1 MEENKGNSRR
11 EMGIMFF
18 KFLGFSLGAGVIQIL
33 SFAVLNELTSLESWI
48 SYTIA
53 VILSVIFNF
62 TVNRRYTFRSVNNV
76 PKAMLLVLLFYC
88 VFIPYSA
95 WLMYYITGETLFDM
109 GEGLFVYL
117 VLLFIMVQ
125 NFILEFLWWR
135 FVIFRNSINTR
146 VDKKG

>member
-1 MEENKGNSRR
+1 
-11 EMGIMFF
+11 MFF
-18 KFLGFSLGAGVIQIL
+18 KFLGFSLGAGMIQII
-33 SFAVLNELTSLESWI
+33 SFTLLNELTDLASWI

-53 VILSVIFNF
+53 VIFSVIFNF

-76 PKAMLLVLLFYC
+76 PKAMLLVMLFYC

-95 WLMYYITGETLFDM
+95 WLMHYLTGGSLFDM

-135 FVIFRNSINTR
+135 LVIFRNSINTR
-146 VDKKG
+146 KS